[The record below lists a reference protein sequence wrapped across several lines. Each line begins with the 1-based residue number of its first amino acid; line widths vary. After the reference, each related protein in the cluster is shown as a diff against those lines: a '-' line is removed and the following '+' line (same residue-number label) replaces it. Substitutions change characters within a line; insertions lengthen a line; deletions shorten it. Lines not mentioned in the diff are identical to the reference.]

1 MDLLD
6 GLLAQH
12 AALDCSQGEHGR
24 CLLVGLPF
32 GLARREDGGS
42 SSLLSAGW
50 LPVRFLQRGSKVLR
64 ESLWRYLSE
73 LLVGTCALL
82 AVQGVV

>member
-12 AALDCSQGEHGR
+12 AALDGAQGEHGR

-32 GLARREDGGS
+32 WLARREDGGS
-42 SSLLSAGW
+42 SSLTSAGW
-50 LPVRFLQRGSKVLR
+50 LPFRFRRRASPDGR
-64 ESLWRYLSE
+64 ESLWRYLCE
-73 LLVGTCALL
+73 VLLGAALC
-82 AVQGVV
+82 